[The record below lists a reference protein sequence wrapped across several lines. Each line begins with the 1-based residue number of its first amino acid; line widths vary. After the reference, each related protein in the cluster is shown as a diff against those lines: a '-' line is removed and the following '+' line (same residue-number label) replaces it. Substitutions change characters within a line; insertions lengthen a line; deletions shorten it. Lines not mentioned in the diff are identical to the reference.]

1 MVKRN
6 KRENDDKRGA
16 FIYIMCL
23 KKGVKISLNKR
34 MKQFLESSLLESVGI

>member
-23 KKGVKISLNKR
+23 NKR